1 MGRVVLYK
9 KLPYIM
15 AFIRFLGLAQGQRG
29 RMAGW
34 EEQRVVREGN
44 KYLLGDWNIAVVSCS

>member
-1 MGRVVLYK
+1 MGRMVFYK

-15 AFIRFLGLAQGQRG
+15 VFIRFPGLAQGQSG

-34 EEQRVVREGN
+34 EEQRVVGGGN
-44 KYLLGDWNIAVVSCS
+44 KYLFGDWNIAVASHS